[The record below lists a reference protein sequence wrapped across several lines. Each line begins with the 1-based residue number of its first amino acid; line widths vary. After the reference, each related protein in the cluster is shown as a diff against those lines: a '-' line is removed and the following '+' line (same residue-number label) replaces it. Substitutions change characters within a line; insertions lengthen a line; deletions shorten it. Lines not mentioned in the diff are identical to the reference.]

1 VSPVDGEDDPAAG
14 QADGAQ
20 KDPAWRL
27 TAWLLPAGA
36 GASALL
42 TLGQTVTG
50 GLGRVIG
57 YPAALALA
65 LLCVALVRDA
75 RRRAVAGR
83 WVRAE
88 VYEFALP
95 LTLLLVTLVLLARGA
110 DLITCAPAL
119 LALIPVTWA
128 IAHAPH
134 VIRVRGLLPRALPV
148 LNQTAAVPTEAE
160 DVVEQ
165 IVRDVLDGLPPDIAA
180 QLDGWSIEV
189 RDEMLPRPADQIVYG
204 CCFGAAHVIA
214 IYRRPHLL
222 YNGRGASLRP
232 AVTYTVLHEIGH
244 ALGLDE
250 TGVRRLG
257 WLVDNRQT
265 IIGTEGAGSR
275 CSDGLPRPPGAGT
288 GPC

>member
-1 VSPVDGEDDPAAG
+1 
-14 QADGAQ
+14 
-20 KDPAWRL
+20 
-27 TAWLLPAGA
+27 
-36 GASALL
+36 
-42 TLGQTVTG
+42 VT
-50 GLGRVIG
+50 
-57 YPAALALA
+57 
-65 LLCVALVRDA
+65 
-75 RRRAVAGR
+75 GR
-83 WVRAE
+83 WVRGE

-95 LTLLLVTLVLLARGA
+95 LALLLVTLVLLARGA
-110 DLITCAPAL
+110 DLITCMPAL
-119 LALIPVTWA
+119 LALIPVAWA
-128 IAHAPH
+128 IVHAPH

-180 QLDGWSIEV
+180 QLEGWSIEV

-222 YNGRGASLRP
+222 YNGRGESLRR
-232 AVTYTVLHEIGH
+232 AVTYTVLHEVAH

-257 WLVDNRQT
+257 WLAT
-265 IIGTEGAGSR
+265 S
-275 CSDGLPRPPGAGT
+275 PPHGIN
-288 GPC
+288 

>member
-1 VSPVDGEDDPAAG
+1 VDGEDGRADG
-14 QADGAQ
+14 QADSPE
-20 KDPAWRL
+20 KDPAWHL

-36 GASALL
+36 GASSLL
-42 TLGQTVTG
+42 TVGQTVSG
-50 GLGRVIG
+50 GLGGVIG
-57 YPAALALA
+57 YPAALTLA
-65 LLCVALVRDA
+65 LLGIALVHDA

-83 WVRAE
+83 WVRGE

-95 LTLLLVTLVLLARGA
+95 LALLLVTLVLLARGA
-110 DLITCAPAL
+110 DLITCTPAL
-119 LALIPVTWA
+119 VALIPVAWA

-134 VIRVRGLLPRALPV
+134 VIRARGLLPRALPV
-148 LNQTAAVPTEAE
+148 LNQTGAVPTEAE

-165 IVRDVLDGLPPDIAA
+165 IVRDVLDGLPPDIAT
-180 QLDGWSIEV
+180 QLEGWSVEV

-222 YNGRGASLRP
+222 YNGRGASLRR
-232 AVTYTVLHEIGH
+232 AVTYTVLHEIAH

-257 WLVDNRQT
+257 WLADTTSHSGV
-265 IIGTEGAGSR
+265 
-275 CSDGLPRPPGAGT
+275 PGAESAMC
-288 GPC
+288 PPRDVEDRH

>member
-1 VSPVDGEDDPAAG
+1 VDGDDGRADG
-14 QADGAQ
+14 QADSAE
-20 KDPAWRL
+20 KDPAWQL

-57 YPAALALA
+57 YPAALAFA

-83 WVRAE
+83 WVRGE
-88 VYEFALP
+88 VYEFGLP
-95 LTLLLVTLVLLARGA
+95 LGLLLVTLVLLARGA
-110 DLITCAPAL
+110 DLITCTPAL
-119 LALIPVTWA
+119 LALIPVAWA
-128 IAHAPH
+128 IAHAPQ
-134 VIRVRGLLPRALPV
+134 VVRVKGLLPRALPV
-148 LNQTAAVPTEAE
+148 LNQTGAGPAEAE

-180 QLDGWSIEV
+180 QLEGWSVEV
-189 RDEMLPRPADQIVYG
+189 RDELLPRPADQIVYG

-222 YNGRGASLRP
+222 YNGRGESLRR
-232 AVTYTVLHEIGH
+232 AVTYTVLHEIAH

-257 WLVDNRQT
+257 WLADTTPRV
-265 IIGTEGAGSR
+265 GA
-275 CSDGLPRPPGAGT
+275 PGRDSG
-288 GPC
+288 C

>member
-1 VSPVDGEDDPAAG
+1 MDGDDGRADG
-14 QADGAQ
+14 QADSPE
-20 KDPAWRL
+20 KDPAWHL

-50 GLGRVIG
+50 GLGGVIG
-57 YPAALALA
+57 YSAALALA
-65 LLCVALVRDA
+65 LLCTALVRDA

-83 WVRAE
+83 WVRGE

-110 DLITCAPAL
+110 DLITCMPAL
-119 LALIPVTWA
+119 LALIPVAWA
-128 IAHAPH
+128 IVHAPQ

-148 LNQTAAVPTEAE
+148 LNQTGDAPTETE

-180 QLDGWSIEV
+180 QLEGWSIEV

-204 CCFGAAHVIA
+204 CCFGVAHVIA

-222 YNGRGASLRP
+222 YDGRGASLRG
-232 AVTYTVLHEIGH
+232 AVTYTVLHEIAH

-257 WLVDNRQT
+257 WLRATNLNTAFLDAVDVESF
-265 IIGTEGAGSR
+265 TEAE
-275 CSDGLPRPPGAGT
+275 DMP
-288 GPC
+288 